1 MMEVG
6 RDLALTER
14 KEAIMKSIENVIV
27 SEAGSAETRAKK
39 RRLDG
44 EVSVVAVV
52 ILTGL
57 MIWTGLLLF
66 SVPGALD
73 AVAAVVASPW

>member
-1 MMEVG
+1 
-6 RDLALTER
+6 
-14 KEAIMKSIENVIV
+14 MKSIENVIV
-27 SEAGSAETRAKK
+27 SETSSAETRPK
-39 RRLDG
+39 RRLDA
-44 EVSVVAVV
+44 EISAVVIV

>member
-1 MMEVG
+1 
-6 RDLALTER
+6 
-14 KEAIMKSIENVIV
+14 MKSIGNIIV
-27 SEAGSAETRAKK
+27 SETSFAETRAKK
-39 RRLDG
+39 RRLNA
-44 EVSVVAVV
+44 EISAVAVV